1 MQVIFWLLTVDHQ
14 ACANSVHLFLSF
26 LSRRVD
32 RGYQGVMKRH
42 GFAGMPASH
51 GVTKTH
57 RKGGAIGNVS
67 QTPGQVCS
75 TCSLLS
81 AVYGNSGCVW

>member
-1 MQVIFWLLTVDHQ
+1 M
-14 ACANSVHLFLSF
+14 HLFLSF

-75 TCSLLS
+75 TCSLLCMVTV
-81 AVYGNSGCVW
+81 AVYGNSGCVICALCDV